1 MEVMSKVVG
10 GLGVLALLPACA
22 GQAASP
28 PATVVVTQTATAAPA
43 PAPTVTVT
51 APAPTPTAAVPSTP
65 TAEPTSEQPERPA
78 GVRVGKPQ
86 DVGPMSITL
95 EEIEEIPSSSG
106 QKIVE
111 LWFRVENN
119 DNRSIEPFCG
129 GSNGVIVDS
138 EGREFEG
145 DSLIEDYTLN
155 CGDDLNPGLDGY
167 PYVTR
172 FTVPDDAKVAQ
183 VRAWGDYDYGD
194 QAGTWVVK

>member
-1 MEVMSKVVG
+1 MEAIGKVLG
-10 GLGVLALLPACA
+10 GLGALALLTACA

-28 PATVVVTQTATAAPA
+28 PATVIITQTAPAAPA

-51 APAPTPTAAVPSTP
+51 ASAPATAAPATP
-65 TAEPTSEQPERPA
+65 TAEPTSRDPERPA
-78 GVRVGKPQ
+78 GVGVGKPQ

-119 DNRSIEPFCG
+119 DNRSIQPFCG
-129 GSNGVIVDS
+129 GSSGVVVDS

-145 DSLIEDYTLN
+145 DSLLEDYTLN

-167 PYVTR
+167 PYVLR
-172 FTVPDDAKVAQ
+172 FTLPDDAKVAQ

-194 QAGTWVVK
+194 QAGTWVVN